1 MRRAALL
8 HHAVLF
14 FFIKDL
20 KIRSGASLPS
30 APHICA
36 FLRSCGKVK
45 PPRAITV
52 AKTAA
57 ARKTKQKAAASRRRL
72 LGCLFP
78 HDFFFHQ
85 FERKSVNPDRVR
97 KEGLLPPRDPV
108 CAFLRSCGKVKPPR
122 AITVAKTAAARK
134 TKRKAAASRR
144 RLLGCPFPHDF
155 FFHQFERKSVNL
167 ITANRRRSPILQG
180 IPALRACP

>member
-8 HHAVLF
+8 RHAVLF
-14 FFIKDL
+14 SFIKNH
-20 KIRSGASLPS
+20 KIRSGASLP
-30 APHICA
+30 PRNPVCA
-36 FLRSCGKVK
+36 FLRSGGKVK

-57 ARKTKQKAAASRRRL
+57 ARKTKRKAAALRRRL
-72 LGCLFP
+72 LGCPFP

-108 CAFLRSCGKVKPPR
+108 CASLRSCGKVKPPR

-134 TKRKAAASRR
+134 TKRKAAALRR
-144 RLLGCPFPHDF
+144 RLLGFPFF
-155 FFHQFERKSVNL
+155 LTEFLFVSSKRNS
-167 ITANRRRSPILQG
+167 
-180 IPALRACP
+180 